1 MLAAH
6 EQGRP
11 EVSVIVPVW
20 NGHATLG
27 ACLSALTAQT
37 LAPERYEIIVVDNG
51 SSDDSVAIA
60 RAVPGVV
67 VLEEASPGSYA
78 ARNTGVAHARG
89 QWLAF
94 TDADCIPAPDWLER
108 ALAAA
113 EATPRFGVLAGR
125 IDLFEEGAKAEGD
138 SVYAEYERLF
148 SFPQAHAARGNCA
161 TANWLSPRQALL
173 AVGGFNA
180 GLKSGG
186 DREMALRLRDAGWPL
201 VYVPDMIVRHPVRA
215 SRAELVRKRRR
226 LSGGR
231 WDRTDARTATAR
243 LGAVARVT
251 AWDTG
256 RRIWRAMSAPGLS
269 VGRRVAVI
277 GLTVD
282 LAFVATAEFLRLY
295 RGRAASRD

>member
-20 NGHATLG
+20 NGHATLD
-27 ACLSALTAQT
+27 ACLAALTAQT
-37 LAPERYEIIVVDNG
+37 LPRDRYEIIVVDNG
-51 SSDDSVAIA
+51 SSDGSAAIA
-60 RAVPGVV
+60 RRHAGVV
-67 VLEEASPGSYA
+67 VVEEATPGSYA
-78 ARNTGVAHARG
+78 ARNTGIAYARG
-89 QWLAF
+89 RWLAF
-94 TDADCIPAPDWLER
+94 TDADCVPARDWLAR
-108 ALAAA
+108 ALAVA

-125 IDLFEEGAKAEGD
+125 IELFEEDEAAAGD

-161 TANWLSPRQALL
+161 TANWLSPVAAIRS
-173 AVGGFNA
+173 VGGFNP

-186 DREMALRLRDAGWPL
+186 DRDMALRLRDAGWPL

-231 WDRTDARTATAR
+231 WDRTAAPSATAR

-256 RRIWRAMSAPGLS
+256 RRIWRALRAPGLS
-269 VGRRVAVI
+269 ITSRAAVI
-277 GLTVD
+277 GLTLD
-282 LAFVATAEFLRLY
+282 LALVAAAEYLRLY

>member
-20 NGHATLG
+20 NGRSTLG
-27 ACLSALTAQT
+27 ACLAALTSQT
-37 LAPERYEIIVVDNG
+37 LAPARYEIIVVDNG
-51 SSDDSVAIA
+51 SSDGSAAIA
-60 RAVPGVV
+60 RSFPGVS
-67 VLEEASPGSYA
+67 VLEEPKPGSYA
-78 ARNTGVAHARG
+78 ARNTGVARARG
-89 QWLAF
+89 RLLAF
-94 TDADCIPAPDWLER
+94 TDADCVPAADWLEQ

-113 EATPRFGVLAGR
+113 DRTPHFGVLAGR
-125 IDLFEEGAKAEGD
+125 IELFEEGGAATDD

-161 TANWLSPRQALL
+161 TANWLSPAEAIR
-173 AVGGFNA
+173 AVGGFDA

-201 VYVPDMIVRHPVRA
+201 VYVPEMLVRHPVRA

-231 WDRTDARTATAR
+231 WDRTPARSAAAR

-256 RRIWRAMSAPGLS
+256 RRIWRAVRAPGLP
-269 VGRRVAVI
+269 VGRRVQVI

-282 LAFVATAEFLRLY
+282 LALVAAAEYLRLY